1 MVTQKKLSLHLVV
14 ISMEYSSTA
23 KKKKKT
29 ITDFLNLTKRLE
41 RVETKGTHHN
51 IVDSATGNVSCT
63 VSGCV
68 GLKFDWFHTELDPG

>member
-1 MVTQKKLSLHLVV
+1 MVTQKKLAVHLVV

-23 KKKKKT
+23 KKKKT
-29 ITDFLNLTKRLE
+29 ITDFLNLTKPLE

-51 IVDSATGNVSCT
+51 IVDSATGNLSCT

-68 GLKFDWFHTELDPG
+68 GLEFDWFHTKLDPG